1 LKWWFNQ
8 QTGGFRGLKWWVN
21 RQTGGFRGL
30 KWWVNQ
36 QTGGFRV
43 EIGCF
48 FFLWGFEARNL
59 GISSA
64 R

>member
-1 LKWWFNQ
+1 VDLELK
-8 QTGGFRGLKWWVN
+8 LDV
-21 RQTGGFRGL
+21 
-30 KWWVNQ
+30 
-36 QTGGFRV
+36 
-43 EIGCF
+43 F